1 MCLSSCC
8 LCSPA
13 FFLPHCFR
21 KPWRRPEPR
30 EETWTKHPLD
40 CHNLLSSTHT
50 KQKAFTANYTLKSWD
65 LKIKTIFVK
74 REKNG
79 GKAPP
84 GGTPQGL
91 RNSAT
96 KWRRVPEGGE
106 WGRGSE
112 GTLCLLGATS
122 SGKATRTWR
131 PRIASGAARRERARS
146 RPETHPGTE
155 EPSPAHRQTLPLS
168 AGHAPRSSSRVP
180 GHLSPT
186 GGAER
191 AEVPPPA
198 ALRARGAGSRAGRAS
213 PEQLRW
219 SGEGDE
225 PVHSAELRSPR
236 DTASGRRC
244 PRLPEQW
251 DSWGKDQR
259 SWGLRAKSDE
269 DAPSTGGSAQAGG
282 GRAGIEGS

>member
-40 CHNLLSSTHT
+40 CHNLLSPTHT

-131 PRIASGAARRERARS
+131 PRIASGAAWRERARS

-186 GGAER
+186 GGCGEGGGAAARR
-191 AEVPPPA
+191 APCPGCWEP
-198 ALRARGAGSRAGRAS
+198 G
-213 PEQLRW
+213 W
-219 SGEGDE
+219 SGK
-225 PVHSAELRSPR
+225 PR
-236 DTASGRRC
+236 AASVVGRRGWARSLGGT
-244 PRLPEQW
+244 PLPP
-251 DSWGKDQR
+251 GHR
-259 SWGLRAKSDE
+259 FGA
-269 DAPSTGGSAQAGG
+269 
-282 GRAGIEGS
+282 